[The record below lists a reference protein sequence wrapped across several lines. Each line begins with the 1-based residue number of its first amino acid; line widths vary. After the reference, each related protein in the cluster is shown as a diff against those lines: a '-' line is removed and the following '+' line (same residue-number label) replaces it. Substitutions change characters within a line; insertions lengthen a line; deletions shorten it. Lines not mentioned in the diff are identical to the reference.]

1 MEILINTKI
10 YTESGMYTLIGKI
23 GIMERTVLAL
33 KTFRLS
39 ADTNKQAFHVALR
52 AVWALVLVSQW
63 GGAF

>member
-1 MEILINTKI
+1 
-10 YTESGMYTLIGKI
+10 MYTLIGKI